1 MNTYQYFL
9 ELSKQYGHKVEI
21 ATISRRRW
29 LSKKDQKNILISL
42 VIKDGRMKNLSYEPG
57 DHVAIFPTNSD
68 EDVDIVLEYMTNLPK
83 NLDSSVKL
91 MEQGSKK
98 GKTKY

>member
-1 MNTYQYFL
+1 
-9 ELSKQYGHKVEI
+9 
-21 ATISRRRW
+21 
-29 LSKKDQKNILISL
+29 
-42 VIKDGRMKNLSYEPG
+42 MKNLSYEPG